1 MASTVELKEYIY
13 ENEKIEYILES
24 LGCHNIKFNKDKN
37 YYSAAQPDGDNPQGI
52 NIRNNKY
59 LNYRSFSRNVNYEDN
74 EDIISLVEYI
84 KKYSFIE
91 SIKYLHSIL
100 GLEYKWTKKEQKK
113 KEEKPDPLNVFKKI
127 RSKTNRK
134 VIDVSDVE
142 FETLDENVLNEYVPM
157 LHIDFL
163 REGIMP
169 WTREKFGL
177 CYSYKNNRVI
187 IPMRAWNTGELLGTN
202 ARTTI
207 KNYEEFGIK
216 KYFITPSY
224 PKHLNLYGLY
234 ENYESIKKAG
244 YVVIAE
250 SEKSVLKRDSLC
262 DGTVVALSGKSISLE
277 QVRILIGL
285 NVEIIIGLDAD
296 VDINEIR
303 HICDKFY
310 HIRTVSYIYD
320 KWNLLS
326 EKNAP
331 MDASNKIYQFLF
343 KHRIKYDEVERH
355 LYLKSLE
362 K

>member
-37 YYSAAQPDGDNPQGI
+37 YYSAAQPDGDNPQGV

-134 VIDVSDVE
+134 VIDVSDIE
-142 FETLDENVLNEYVPM
+142 FEILDENVLNEYVPM
-157 LHIDFL
+157 LHIDWY

-169 WTREKFGL
+169 WTREKFNIA
-177 CYSYKNNRVI
+177 YSYKRKRIVI
-187 IPMRAWNTGELLGTN
+187 PIYHWLTKELVGFN
-202 ARTTI
+202 MRTTVP
-207 KNYEEFGIK
+207 NYEEFGIP
-216 KYFITPSY
+216 KYWITPTYQKSN
-224 PKHLNLYGLY
+224 NLYGLAQ
-234 ENYESIKKAG
+234 NYDSIIAKKIVTVFEG
-244 YVVIAE
+244 
-250 SEKSVLKRDSLC
+250 EKSTLKRFSLMDDTC
-262 DGTVVALSGKSISLE
+262 VSLQGKSMSEE

-285 NVEIIIGLDAD
+285 DAEVVLALDKD
-296 VDINEIR
+296 VNINEIR
-303 HICDKFY
+303 HMAEKFY
-310 HIRTVSYIYD
+310 HIRPVSYIYD
-320 KWNLLS
+320 KWGLLG
-326 EKNAP
+326 EKDSP
-331 MDASNKIYQFLF
+331 VDKGNKIYQFLF